1 MGRCY
6 RRVKGDFESV
16 RDVVTNNTG
25 LLLIMASQAFFSL
38 MNVAV
43 KTLNSIDPPVSTLQL
58 IFVRMV
64 ITYIC
69 SMAYML
75 GAGIPHP
82 FTGPPGVRLLLLVR
96 GFSGFFG
103 LMGIYFSLQYLS
115 LSDATV
121 LTFLAPLGTA
131 ISGAVFLGEKF
142 GRKEALAGLISLLGV
157 VLIARPTA
165 IFGNHTDLNLQSNLD
180 AAFGNDATLELST
193 VIPTDKVTPTER
205 LIAVGVAMLGV
216 VGATGAYT
224 TLRAIGKR
232 AHTLHSLVS
241 FSSQCVIVSSIGM
254 IATKTPLVIPTQL
267 DWLGMLFMIG
277 IFGFVAQVLLTMG
290 LQREAAGRGTMAIY
304 TQVIFATILERIF
317 FHTSPPFLSI
327 IGTVLI
333 LSSAL
338 YVALTKE
345 RSKEDKTA
353 KARITLAQIEEE
365 ALEEGLL
372 NRESGESRWSGD
384 GGLDSQS
391 DRGPTTSGESRD
403 QRKTA

>member
-304 TQVIFATILERIF
+304 TQVSKTHLLDE
-317 FHTSPPFLSI
+317 HTALARSLHHQISAIDHKSRYLHRSYSLPYWRGYFSIHLPLSCP
-327 IGTVLI
+327 
-333 LSSAL
+333 S
-338 YVALTKE
+338 
-345 RSKEDKTA
+345 
-353 KARITLAQIEEE
+353 
-365 ALEEGLL
+365 
-372 NRESGESRWSGD
+372 
-384 GGLDSQS
+384 
-391 DRGPTTSGESRD
+391 
-403 QRKTA
+403 